1 MRLPPFSENL
11 CYNLC
16 YTFYYNCMTQKP
28 LPRQAVCPLCS
39 PHPGMLIVSPFF
51 IRTVLRLI
59 AKPIKHS
66 LMLDSPLSILESTLF
81 FLRIVLARKAQHSLI
96 QR

>member
-1 MRLPPFSENL
+1 MQLPPFSENL

-59 AKPIKHS
+59 AKTKNYF
-66 LMLDSPLSILESTLF
+66 LMVDFPSSIL
-81 FLRIVLARKAQHSLI
+81 VHLI
-96 QR
+96 LY